1 MGPMGLG
8 GSNLLPGQNG
18 GGMTGQLPPIGN
30 NGLQQMPG
38 QQQQQLQQQQ
48 QPPKHPQM
56 LNHPPPPPQNAMS
69 LGGPPL
75 NLTSSFFKNPAGMMQ
90 MQALQGNIYDHHVN
104 VNQNGLPKAGP
115 PTGPEQLVYLNTQPH
130 HLGMMPQNQ
139 YMANRNTAAAVS
151 LSLIFFIFCFNFI
164 CMVSLTSFY
173 LILFEWPIG
182 RYSMIVCN
190 GWFYKLNRFNFH

>member
-1 MGPMGLG
+1 MGPIGLG

-38 QQQQQLQQQQ
+38 QQQLQ

-56 LNHPPPPPQNAMS
+56 LNHPPPPQNPMN

-75 NLTSSFFKNPAGMMQ
+75 NLTSSFFKNQAGMMQ

-104 VNQNGLPKAGP
+104 QNGLPKAGP
-115 PTGPEQLVYLNTQPH
+115 PTGQEQLVYLNTQPH
-130 HLGMMPQNQ
+130 HLNMLPQNQ
-139 YMANRNTAAAVS
+139 YLANRNNAAVS
-151 LSLIFFIFCFNFI
+151 IFI
-164 CMVSLTSFY
+164 
-173 LILFEWPIG
+173 
-182 RYSMIVCN
+182 
-190 GWFYKLNRFNFH
+190 RFP